1 MADCKMPKERIEWK
15 NILSKLVSIANFITG
30 KCMNMVLQ
38 LVEKEINNKYFLF
51 LSYIWPV

>member
-1 MADCKMPKERIEWK
+1 MADCKMPEERIEWK
-15 NILSKLVSIANFITG
+15 NILSKLFSIANFITG